1 MVMATQTGLGKLYRN
16 GIRIASQPRKTIA
29 PAGHDRRGEKLK
41 MEHTILIVD
50 DEVFILD
57 ALRAVFSREGFRTLT
72 ATGGEEALKILE
84 KVEVDVVISDEL
96 MPGIRGIDFL
106 LEVKK
111 KYPETIRIVLTA
123 FAEINTLLS
132 AINRVEAHRLIL
144 KPYDNTALL
153 QSVRELLER
162 KTQAKRHGETLEAY
176 IKEADFAFKALKIIS
191 AMDRSCREKYTRL
204 LELTKEYIK
213 AASLSLMILYPERNE
228 LVVQAAT
235 NVRLLGLTRSLNE
248 NAVSAWV
255 AREGKS
261 FRNDHGENNLA
272 PFCHHNRP
280 LSNYQTRACLSVP
293 VLDDQRIVGVY
304 NVADPLGGKITANT
318 ENTAAYLMRWV
329 GAMIEPGPDLRPG

>member
-1 MVMATQTGLGKLYRN
+1 
-16 GIRIASQPRKTIA
+16 
-29 PAGHDRRGEKLK
+29 

-72 ATGGEEALKILE
+72 ATSGEEALKILE

-106 LEVKK
+106 LAVKE

-153 QSVRELLER
+153 QSVRELLAR
-162 KTQAKRHGETLEAY
+162 KTKAKRHGEKLEAY
-176 IKEADFAFKALKIIS
+176 INEADFAFKALRIIC
-191 AMDRSCREKYTRL
+191 AMDRSYREKYTRL
-204 LELTKEYIK
+204 LELTKEYIN
-213 AASLSLMILYPERNE
+213 AATLSLMILYPERNE

-255 AREGKS
+255 AREGKP
-261 FRNDHGENNLA
+261 FRNDGGEDNLGS
-272 PFCHHNRP
+272 FVRHNCS
-280 LSNYQTRACLSVP
+280 LSSYRTSACLSVP
-293 VLDDQRIVGVY
+293 VLGQQRVVGVY
-304 NVADPLGGKITANT
+304 NVADPMDGRITSNT
-318 ENTAAYLMRWV
+318 EHTAAYLMRWV
-329 GAMIEPGPDLRPG
+329 GAMIEPGPDLLPS